1 MALKLFSTT
10 DTVERSVLKT
20 TSFFLAIT
28 GAGFTIVNFFIW
40 DVPKFG
46 YIDFAYTLL
55 CLFIYLRI
63 QFGHYKPWYSALLI
77 CGLSLILIYSLAVA
91 KGYSILVF
99 WTFCMPPV
107 FHILLNRYVGSAVTF
122 AFFLIVVSIF
132 LSYPPINHSTG
143 HTTFNF
149 AIPYILI
156 WAIAFV
162 HEDVRAKTQQ
172 KLSNAALLDPLTGA
186 RNRLCMENDFSH
198 HSEFLSHHYL
208 LHIDL
213 DHFKQVND
221 NYGHACGDEVLKS
234 VSKAVL
240 SLPNVE
246 YLYRVGG
253 EEFCVLLCAKNEEQA
268 MEMSESIR
276 LAIKELKIDFN
287 HQEIRVSFS
296 AGLRAL
302 IVVDDSILLDQTM
315 AETDQALYRAKAQ
328 GRDQIVLSSTTNQIS
343 AVG

>member
-1 MALKLFSTT
+1 MELKLFSTT

-20 TSFFLAIT
+20 TSLFLAIT

-63 QFGHYKPWYSALLI
+63 QFGHYKPWYSVLLTF
-77 CGLSLILIYSLAVA
+77 GLSLILIFSLAVA

-107 FHILLNRYVGSAVTF
+107 FHILLNRYVGSAVTL

-132 LSYPPINHSTG
+132 LSYPPIVHSTA

-172 KLSNAALLDPLTGA
+172 KLSDAALLDPLTGA
-186 RNRLCMENDFSH
+186 RNRLCMENDLSH
-198 HSEFLSHHYL
+198 NSVFLSHHYL

-234 VSKAVL
+234 VSKTVL
-240 SLPNVE
+240 SQPYVE
-246 YLYRVGG
+246 YFYRVGG
-253 EEFCVLLCAKNEEQA
+253 EEFCALLCAKNERHA
-268 MEMSESIR
+268 MEMSELIR
-276 LAIKELKIDFN
+276 LAVKQLEVDFKNRKIL
-287 HQEIRVSFS
+287 VSFS
-296 AGLRAL
+296 AGLRKL

-315 AETDQALYRAKAQ
+315 AETDHALYQAKAQ
-328 GRDQIVLSSTTNQIS
+328 GRDQIVLSKTTEQVS